1 MKICF
6 SVLKMVFLYIC
17 NKKMKLLC
25 KLNFHK
31 WNYISKTSRN
41 CEICKKSEIL
51 INEGSVNGMSDFKYW
66 QKFKK

>member
-1 MKICF
+1 
-6 SVLKMVFLYIC
+6 
-17 NKKMKLLC
+17 MKLLC

-66 QKFKK
+66 QKVKK